1 MKRGNVKALL
11 PIGVFLILYLGLGI
25 LFEYGLQIPMGFYNI
40 PIVVAFL
47 AALLVACLQNRALSL
62 DDKLLLMGKGV
73 GDKNIIIMI
82 LIFLTAGIFVGV
94 VGRSS
99 ADSVAYFLL
108 SLVPAQ
114 FAVAVL
120 FVVSCFVALAMGTS
134 VGTITLIT
142 PIALSVAEASGFS
155 IPLCVA
161 SVMGGAMF
169 GDNLSFISDTTIAA
183 CNGQGCPMR
192 DKFRVNF
199 AIALPA
205 ALVSLLLILVLS
217 FGQSTGPLV
226 LAPYSLIQMVPYL
239 LVLVGGILGANV
251 FLVLL
256 LGIGSGAVIM
266 LATGATAPTEL
277 LANMGSG
284 AAGMYETAMV
294 AILVSALCALI
305 RAHGGFDAL
314 LNGIRRV
321 FHGKKGGQL
330 GMGLLVGTMDIATAN
345 NTVAIVIANPIA
357 KEMSQDYGISER
369 PPPCW
374 TPSPA
379 SSRVSSPTAPRCW
392 WPSPPPVNWDMNCPP
407 SRSSQSVLPFPASHQ
422 LPALLLRSPAT
433 KGDTYNPSL
442 PKPLG
447 KFAFQA
453 GPFGTINTTP
463 HRKQVTPW
471 SKSSL

>member
-192 DKFRVNF
+192 DKFQGQLRHRP
-199 AIALPA
+199 AGGAGLPA
-205 ALVSLLLILVLS
+205 CSSWFSPSGSA
-217 FGQSTGPLV
+217 TGPLV

-239 LVLVGGILGANV
+239 LVLVGGIARGQRL
-251 FLVLL
+251 
-256 LGIGSGAVIM
+256 SR
-266 LATGATAPTEL
+266 P
-277 LANMGSG
+277 
-284 AAGMYETAMV
+284 AAGHWVRGCYH
-294 AILVSALCALI
+294 ALADRGHRPR
-305 RAHGGFDAL
+305 RAAGQHGL
-314 LNGIRRV
+314 RR
-321 FHGKKGGQL
+321 
-330 GMGLLVGTMDIATAN
+330 
-345 NTVAIVIANPIA
+345 
-357 KEMSQDYGISER
+357 R
-369 PPPCW
+369 
-374 TPSPA
+374 
-379 SSRVSSPTAPRCW
+379 
-392 WPSPPPVNWDMNCPP
+392 WD
-407 SRSSQSVLPFPASHQ
+407 V
-422 LPALLLRSPAT
+422 
-433 KGDTYNPSL
+433 
-442 PKPLG
+442 
-447 KFAFQA
+447 
-453 GPFGTINTTP
+453 
-463 HRKQVTPW
+463 
-471 SKSSL
+471 